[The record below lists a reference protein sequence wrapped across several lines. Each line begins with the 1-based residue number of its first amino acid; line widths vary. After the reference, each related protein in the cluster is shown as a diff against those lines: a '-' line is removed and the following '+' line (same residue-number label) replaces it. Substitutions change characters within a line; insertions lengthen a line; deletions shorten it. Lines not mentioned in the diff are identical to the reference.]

1 MTTALVM
8 TAAASVASGATAGMR
23 GRWGRPGRRAGPG
36 QLVPQDILA
45 RLVLLALQ
53 VGLATQDH
61 LEQVRKALLAT
72 LALRD
77 RKVARA

>member
-1 MTTALVM
+1 MLRSPSLSAALVRR
-8 TAAASVASGATAGMR
+8 VLRVLLR
-23 GRWGRPGRRAGPG
+23 GR
-36 QLVPQDILA
+36 LA

>member
-1 MTTALVM
+1 MLRSPSLSAALVRR
-8 TAAASVASGATAGMR
+8 VLRVLLR
-23 GRWGRPGRRAGPG
+23 GR
-36 QLVPQDILA
+36 LA

-61 LEQVRKALLAT
+61 LEQVRKALLAI

>member
-1 MTTALVM
+1 MFKDQPKSLPFPSLSAALVLQ
-8 TAAASVASGATAGMR
+8 VLR
-23 GRWGRPGRRAGPG
+23 V
-36 QLVPQDILA
+36 LLQDRLA

-61 LEQVRKALLAT
+61 LEQVRKALLAI

>member
-1 MTTALVM
+1 MFRGQLKLLRSPSLSAALVRR
-8 TAAASVASGATAGMR
+8 VLRVLLR
-23 GRWGRPGRRAGPG
+23 GR
-36 QLVPQDILA
+36 LA

-53 VGLATQDH
+53 VGLAI
-61 LEQVRKALLAT
+61 QVRLGRARRVRSAT